1 MNQSFY
7 TGATGA
13 HQQMRRM
20 NVLGNN
26 IANIN
31 TYGYKAQRGRFAA
44 LMYENPPRSIDREP
58 VYFGVGTALWQ
69 IDTDFNSGILADT
82 GRKQDYAIAGEG
94 FFAVVDLTTDE
105 VTLTRN
111 GAFCISELMRPTNE
125 VGEDGQL
132 VLDEFGQPLTERI
145 YYLSDNEGRFV
156 LSENGGMIEVDP
168 EERNEAQPVGVFDYL
183 NYNGMERL
191 YDTRFRAVAKNGG
204 MRRASGVAMQGMLET
219 SNADLAEE
227 YTKIIETQRAYGMAL
242 KMVQASDEIET
253 TINGLR

>member
-69 IDTDFNSGILADT
+69 IDTDFNSGIR
-82 GRKQDYAIAGEG
+82 GR
-94 FFAVVDLTTDE
+94 
-105 VTLTRN
+105 
-111 GAFCISELMRPTNE
+111 
-125 VGEDGQL
+125 
-132 VLDEFGQPLTERI
+132 
-145 YYLSDNEGRFV
+145 
-156 LSENGGMIEVDP
+156 
-168 EERNEAQPVGVFDYL
+168 VFSPWW
-183 NYNGMERL
+183 
-191 YDTRFRAVAKNGG
+191 T
-204 MRRASGVAMQGMLET
+204 
-219 SNADLAEE
+219 
-227 YTKIIETQRAYGMAL
+227 
-242 KMVQASDEIET
+242 
-253 TINGLR
+253 

>member
-69 IDTDFNSGILADT
+69 IDTDFNSGILAEY
-82 GRKQDYAIAGEG
+82 GPEAGLCHRGGG
-94 FFAVVDLTTDE
+94 FFSPWWT
-105 VTLTRN
+105 
-111 GAFCISELMRPTNE
+111 
-125 VGEDGQL
+125 
-132 VLDEFGQPLTERI
+132 
-145 YYLSDNEGRFV
+145 
-156 LSENGGMIEVDP
+156 
-168 EERNEAQPVGVFDYL
+168 
-183 NYNGMERL
+183 
-191 YDTRFRAVAKNGG
+191 
-204 MRRASGVAMQGMLET
+204 
-219 SNADLAEE
+219 
-227 YTKIIETQRAYGMAL
+227 
-242 KMVQASDEIET
+242 
-253 TINGLR
+253 